1 MPTNYRFVCTSCRY
15 EVKSDTRAER
25 GPFYTTTPMLCRK
38 CEIVDS
44 VVIWKSLTVGDLLPK
59 VSTCP
64 RCQSAEYLEPW
75 DVLTCPKCGG
85 KVKGISRRGKE
96 ITYGGMIM
104 KRRILA
110 RCGCE

>member
-15 EVKSDTRAER
+15 EVNSDTRPER
-25 GPFYTTTPMLCRK
+25 GPLYATAPMLCRK
-38 CEIVDS
+38 CQIVDN

-59 VSTCP
+59 VCTCP

-75 DVLTCPKCGG
+75 DVLTCPKCDG
-85 KVKGISRRGKE
+85 KVKGISRRGRE
-96 ITYGGMIM
+96 ITYGGMVM

-110 RCGCE
+110 RCTAD